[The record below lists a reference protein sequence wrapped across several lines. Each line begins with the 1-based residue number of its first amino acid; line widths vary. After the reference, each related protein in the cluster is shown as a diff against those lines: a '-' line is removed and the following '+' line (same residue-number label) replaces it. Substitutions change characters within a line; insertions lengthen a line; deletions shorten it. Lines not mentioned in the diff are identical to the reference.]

1 MARKSRRQT
10 MTYKKFTHV
19 PKHVMVM
26 ALKGAVSQPG
36 TIMGLSGFQ
45 GSSLVQHLGDGRIK

>member
-36 TIMGLSGFQ
+36 TIMGL
-45 GSSLVQHLGDGRIK
+45 